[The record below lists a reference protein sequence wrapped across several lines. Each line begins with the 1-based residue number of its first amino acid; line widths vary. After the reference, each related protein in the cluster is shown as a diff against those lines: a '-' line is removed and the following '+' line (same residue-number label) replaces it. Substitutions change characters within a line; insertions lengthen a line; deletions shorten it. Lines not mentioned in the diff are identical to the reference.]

1 MIVKRILHI
10 SAPEEIV
17 LWANWRLFFD
27 LSIIFFCFTDPYI
40 LNNINTLSSHK
51 ILINLK
57 PNLILHL

>member
-27 LSIIFFCFTDPYI
+27 LSIIFLCFTDPYI
-40 LNNINTLSSHK
+40 FNNINTLSSHK

-57 PNLILHL
+57 ANLILHL